1 MTTYTP
7 NFQDYNNF
15 NSIVSKLQIPSGPG
29 LLSFTGNALRDSSY
43 LTTNKMFYNENTAKS
58 LKSHKI
64 YKWLSKNTGY
74 KKAFKSFMRTISFRN
89 YIDGNAKL
97 LGELSFMNT
106 CSQCMIAYLTFKDT
120 PPKVV
125 TGAMKINALK
135 PTKQLLK
142 IINDGLG
149 LEYYIDTHKLQS
161 LLFELMFL
169 IESDA
174 PTLSAR
180 KNKGHL
186 SERWLVQ
193 HIALSF
199 RVAYGQYLPTV
210 ISHLLEA
217 VDVNNISN
225 SVLNDWITDVKD
237 YWKHLE
243 RYEVAKALQD
253 STSKTRKN

>member
-1 MTTYTP
+1 
-7 NFQDYNNF
+7 
-15 NSIVSKLQIPSGPG
+15 
-29 LLSFTGNALRDSSY
+29 
-43 LTTNKMFYNENTAKS
+43 
-58 LKSHKI
+58 
-64 YKWLSKNTGY
+64 
-74 KKAFKSFMRTISFRN
+74 
-89 YIDGNAKL
+89 
-97 LGELSFMNT
+97 
-106 CSQCMIAYLTFKDT
+106 
-120 PPKVV
+120 
-125 TGAMKINALK
+125 
-135 PTKQLLK
+135 
-142 IINDGLG
+142 
-149 LEYYIDTHKLQS
+149 
-161 LLFELMFL
+161 L